1 MDDTGEGIAPE
12 VQARIFEPFL
22 TTKEL
27 GRGAGL
33 GWATAYGIVE
43 ESQGVIHVESELG
56 EGTRFLVFLP
66 ETSQTR
72 ASSPSLTL
80 NKDMTGTETILLV
93 EDDEAV
99 RALLVRQLE
108 ELGYRVL
115 DAANGEAA
123 LALDDQ
129 VDGHIDV
136 LLSDI
141 VMPGMRGPELAR
153 ALKARHPQL
162 AVLLMSGYADLRV
175 AAGEL
180 PDVAVEY
187 LQKPI
192 GRGVLAGALRQAL
205 VGSESLSEG
214 SS

>member
-1 MDDTGEGIAPE
+1 M
-12 VQARIFEPFL
+12 
-22 TTKEL
+22 
-27 GRGAGL
+27 
-33 GWATAYGIVE
+33 
-43 ESQGVIHVESELG
+43 IHVESELG